1 MNSTSKTILAV
12 MGAAAVGAVIGL
24 LVAPE
29 KGSDLR
35 RRIQDRTGD
44 WTHQLQDLLAQGR
57 EQLNNLKNKATS
69 QTSTSSTSSYASGTE
84 DTLTNVR
91 ERI

>member
-1 MNSTSKTILAV
+1 MNSSSKTILAI
-12 MGAAAVGAVIGL
+12 MSAAAVGAIIGM

-35 RRIQDRTGD
+35 RKITDATGD
-44 WTHQLQDLLAQGR
+44 WTTQLSDLLAQGK
-57 EQLNNLKNKATS
+57 EQLNSLKNKAANE
-69 QTSTSSTSSYASGTE
+69 ASNFASE
-84 DTLTNVR
+84 NEERFNNVR

>member
-12 MGAAAVGAVIGL
+12 MGAAAVGAIIGM

-35 RRIQDRTGD
+35 RKITDATGD
-44 WTHQLQDLLAQGR
+44 WTTQLSDLLAQGK

-69 QTSTSSTSSYASGTE
+69 EGATSNYASETE
-84 DTLTNVR
+84 DRFNNIT
-91 ERI
+91 ERV

>member
-12 MGAAAVGAVIGL
+12 MGAAAVGAIIGM

-35 RRIQDRTGD
+35 KRITDATGD
-44 WTHQLQDLLAQGR
+44 WTTQLSDLLAQGR
-57 EQLNNLKNKATS
+57 EQLNALKDKAGSEASKYTS
-69 QTSTSSTSSYASGTE
+69 EAQ
-84 DTLTNVR
+84 DRFDNIK
-91 ERI
+91 ERV

>member
-12 MGAAAVGAVIGL
+12 MGAAVVGAVIGM

-35 RRIQDRTGD
+35 RRITDATGD
-44 WTHQLQDLLAQGR
+44 WSTQLSDLLAQGK
-57 EQLNNLKNKATS
+57 EQLNHLKNKATS
-69 QTSTSSTSSYASGTE
+69 QASNYASETE
-84 DTLTNVR
+84 
-91 ERI
+91 ERFNSVKERV

>member
-12 MGAAAVGAVIGL
+12 MGAAAVGAVIGM

-35 RRIQDRTGD
+35 RKITDATGD
-44 WTHQLQDLLAQGR
+44 WSAQLNDLLAQGR
-57 EQLNNLKNKATS
+57 EQLNNLKTKAASEASKYRSEAEEHINK
-69 QTSTSSTSSYASGTE
+69 
-84 DTLTNVR
+84 VK
-91 ERI
+91 ERV

>member
-12 MGAAAVGAVIGL
+12 MGAAAVGAIIGM

-35 RRIQDRTGD
+35 RKITDATGD
-44 WTHQLQDLLAQGR
+44 WTSQLSELLAQGK
-57 EQLNNLKNKATS
+57 EQLNSLKNKVSSETS
-69 QTSTSSTSSYASGTE
+69 AYASE
-84 DTLTNVR
+84 AE
-91 ERI
+91 ERFNNIKERV

>member
-12 MGAAAVGAVIGL
+12 MGAAAVGAVIGM

-35 RRIQDRTGD
+35 KKITDATGD
-44 WTHQLQDLLAQGR
+44 WTTQLSELLAQGK
-57 EQLNNLKNKATS
+57 EQLNSLKNKAT
-69 QTSTSSTSSYASGTE
+69 TEASNFASDAE
-84 DTLTNVR
+84 
-91 ERI
+91 ERFNNIKERV

>member
-12 MGAAAVGAVIGL
+12 MGAAAVGAIIGM

-35 RRIQDRTGD
+35 RKITDATGD
-44 WTHQLQDLLAQGR
+44 WTSQLSDLLAQGK

-69 QTSTSSTSSYASGTE
+69 EASNYAAEGE
-84 DTLTNVR
+84 
-91 ERI
+91 ERFNNIKEKI

>member
-12 MGAAAVGAVIGL
+12 MGAAAVGAIIGM

-35 RRIQDRTGD
+35 RKITDATGD
-44 WTHQLQDLLAQGR
+44 WTTQLSDLLAQGK
-57 EQLNNLKNKATS
+57 EQLNNLKNKG
-69 QTSTSSTSSYASGTE
+69 TSSESSSYATE
-84 DTLTNVR
+84 GEDRFNNIK
-91 ERI
+91 ERV

>member
-12 MGAAAVGAVIGL
+12 MGAAAVGAVIGM

-35 RRIQDRTGD
+35 RKITDATGD
-44 WTHQLQDLLAQGR
+44 WSSQLQDLIAQGK
-57 EQLNNLKNKATS
+57 EQLNTLKNRAKHEAS
-69 QTSTSSTSSYASGTE
+69 DYASKAE
-84 DTLTNVR
+84 D
-91 ERI
+91 RINTMKEKV

>member
-12 MGAAAVGAVIGL
+12 MGAAAVGAVIGM

-35 RRIQDRTGD
+35 RKITDATGD
-44 WTHQLQDLLAQGR
+44 WTTQLSDLLAQGK
-57 EQLNNLKNKATS
+57 EQLNNLKNKATT
-69 QTSTSSTSSYASGTE
+69 QGSSYASEGE
-84 DTLTNVR
+84 
-91 ERI
+91 ERFNSVKERV

>member
-12 MGAAAVGAVIGL
+12 MGAAAVGAIIGM

-35 RRIQDRTGD
+35 RRITDATGD
-44 WTHQLQDLLAQGR
+44 WTAQLSDLLAQGR
-57 EQLNNLKNKATS
+57 EQLNTLKNKVAS
-69 QTSTSSTSSYASGTE
+69 ETSSFTSEAE
-84 DTLTNVR
+84 DRMNNIK
-91 ERI
+91 ERV

>member
-1 MNSTSKTILAV
+1 
-12 MGAAAVGAVIGL
+12 MGAAAVGAIIGM

-35 RRIQDRTGD
+35 RKITDATGD
-44 WTHQLQDLLAQGR
+44 WSNQLNDLLAQGR

-69 QTSTSSTSSYASGTE
+69 EASKYSTETE
-84 DTLTNVR
+84 DRFNNIK
-91 ERI
+91 ERV

>member
-12 MGAAAVGAVIGL
+12 MGAAAVGAIIGM

-35 RRIQDRTGD
+35 RKITDATGD
-44 WTHQLQDLLAQGR
+44 WTNQLNDLLAQGR
-57 EQLNNLKNKATS
+57 EQLTNLKNKATS
-69 QTSTSSTSSYASGTE
+69 ESSSYSTE
-84 DTLTNVR
+84 SEDRFNTVK
-91 ERI
+91 ERV

>member
-12 MGAAAVGAVIGL
+12 MGAAAVGAIIGM

-35 RRIQDRTGD
+35 RKITETTGD
-44 WTHQLQDLLAQGR
+44 WTTQLSDLLAQGK
-57 EQLNNLKNKATS
+57 EQLNSLKNKAS
-69 QTSTSSTSSYASGTE
+69 GEASKYASETE
-84 DTLTNVR
+84 DRFNNVT
-91 ERI
+91 ERV

>member
-12 MGAAAVGAVIGL
+12 MGAAAVGAIIGM

-35 RRIQDRTGD
+35 KKITDATGD
-44 WTHQLQDLLAQGR
+44 WTTQLSDLLAQGK
-57 EQLNNLKNKATS
+57 EQLNNLKNKAASEASKYTS
-69 QTSTSSTSSYASGTE
+69 DTE
-84 DTLTNVR
+84 
-91 ERI
+91 ERYNNIKEKVQ